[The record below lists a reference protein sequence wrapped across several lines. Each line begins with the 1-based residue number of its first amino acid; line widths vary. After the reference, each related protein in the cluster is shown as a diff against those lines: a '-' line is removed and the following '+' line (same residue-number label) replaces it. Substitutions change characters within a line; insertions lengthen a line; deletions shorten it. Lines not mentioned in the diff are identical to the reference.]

1 MARLQAPIYP
11 GWMWEIDLVLVRAA
25 FVQADYFA
33 VRYRSIVREQSADS
47 QREILKRGECI
58 SVP

>member
-1 MARLQAPIYP
+1 
-11 GWMWEIDLVLVRAA
+11 MWEVDLVLVRARAA